1 MAMAQ
6 AIDHADLDE
15 DSSGGGGEK
24 YLDLEYIVEVEQAE
38 FANRS
43 DVGCGRNRGVKVDS
57 KFFFLNDK
65 SVSSLRR

>member
-1 MAMAQ
+1 MAMAK

-24 YLDLEYIVEVEQAE
+24 YLDLEYIVEVEQTE

-43 DVGCGRNRGVKVDS
+43 DVGIM
-57 KFFFLNDK
+57 
-65 SVSSLRR
+65 